1 MKEIKEYA
9 LYKGEKCLG
18 IGSIR
23 ELAEQ
28 FNVQEKT
35 IKFYLTPTYKKRVKE
50 SKNRKE
56 LILIE

>member
-1 MKEIKEYA
+1 MKETKEYA

-18 IGSIR
+18 IGSIK

-35 IKFYLTPTYKKRVKE
+35 IKFYLTPTYKKRVKK